1 MDFSTRR
8 SSKASISIPPTQ
20 IPLPRA
26 SLNKL
31 PAQLRKPNLGGA
43 RRKPRGKNSRARRL
57 AKGCE
62 QQQPCAQVAGSKQR
76 AGRNRRQ
83 ATRREVPCQRKSK
96 CKKLGRHQARF
107 ARALAQQDSRFK
119 KTSAALQRMPSRLRK
134 AAQKDRAISK
144 LKKIRVPPAGLCR
157 RPQLRV
163 ST

>member
-1 MDFSTRR
+1 MDFSKRR

-31 PAQLRKPNLGGA
+31 PAQLRKPNLGGGAAEAA
-43 RRKPRGKNSRARRL
+43 RQEQPRAATSERLRAAAAVRAGGGQQAASEEEQAASDPSRSSSP
-57 AKGCE
+57 E
-62 QQQPCAQVAGSKQR
+62 EKQR
-76 AGRNRRQ
+76 QKVGP
-83 ATRREVPCQRKSK
+83 TSSSLC
-96 CKKLGRHQARF
+96 ARF
-107 ARALAQQDSRFK
+107 GSARLSLQENERR
-119 KTSAALQRMPSRLRK
+119 AAENAVSTRK

-144 LKKIRVPPAGLCR
+144 LKKIRAPPAGLCR

>member
-1 MDFSTRR
+1 MRK

-31 PAQLRKPNLGGA
+31 PAQLGKPNLWGT

-57 AKGCE
+57 AKGRG
-62 QQQPCAQVAGSKQR
+62 QLQPRARVAASKQR
-76 AGRNRRQ
+76 AEEKQRRKVGP
-83 ATRREVPCQRKSK
+83 TSSSLC
-96 CKKLGRHQARF
+96 ARF
-107 ARALAQQDSRFK
+107 GSARLSLQENERRAPENAVSTAQSRAERPNDFK
-119 KTSAALQRMPSRLRK
+119 VEENP
-134 AAQKDRAISK
+134 RA
-144 LKKIRVPPAGLCR
+144 AGLCR

>member
-1 MDFSTRR
+1 MDFSKRR

-43 RRKPRGKNSRARRL
+43 AEATRQEQPRAATSKRLRA
-57 AKGCE
+57 A
-62 QQQPCAQVAGSKQR
+62 AAVR
-76 AGRNRRQ
+76 AGGGQQ
-83 ATRREVPCQRKSK
+83 AASGEEQAASDPCEVPCQRKSK
-96 CKKLGRHQARF
+96 GKKLGRHQARCPC
-107 ARALAQQDSRFK
+107 ALAQQDSRFK